1 MFLLGYAKRLRDL
14 ISAVEEIAGGDIHK
28 KLPALSRDPV
38 DRLAAGINL
47 LVYSLRE
54 RIVRCERENERMMT
68 MFASMLEA
76 VIAVDG
82 HTRIVA
88 LNPASLALFG
98 LDADKAVGRLLLES
112 VRNNDIAEL
121 VAGVLERGAHVTREV
136 RLTGPREQLLRVKV
150 SPLGVQAG
158 ARGCLL
164 VIDDVTEIRKLERAR
179 SDFVANISHE
189 LKTPLTSIKGFVE
202 TLLEGALDDKEHAR
216 EFLRIIQEHTD
227 RLNSLINDLLELSYL
242 ESKEAELLTSRF
254 GLRALVENVV
264 KGFSARARKRFCTVT
279 VSGAEAEVTADKGK
293 IEQVLT
299 NLIDNALKFNK
310 ENGTIDIGIAR
321 LDGRVRVDV
330 RDSGIGIPEK
340 DVARIFERF
349 YRVDKA
355 RSRDMGGTGL
365 GLSIVKHIVE
375 LHGGSVGVESTE
387 GFGTTFWFTL

>member
-1 MFLLGYAKRLRDL
+1 MFLFPHVRRLRDL
-14 ISAVEEIAGGDIHK
+14 ASAVEEIAGGDIHK

-38 DRLAAGINL
+38 DRLAAAINL
-47 LVYSLRE
+47 LVHSLRE

-76 VIAVDG
+76 VIAVDE

-88 LNPASLALFG
+88 LNPASLELFG
-98 LDADKAVGRLLLES
+98 LDADKATGKLLLES

-121 VAGVLERGAHVTREV
+121 VAGVLERGAHITREIS
-136 RLTGPREQLLRVKV
+136 LTGPRQQLLRIKA
-150 SPLGVQAG
+150 SPLGDRAG
-158 ARGCLL
+158 LRGCLL

-202 TLLEGALDDKEHAR
+202 TLLEGALDDKEHSR

-227 RLNSLINDLLELSYL
+227 RLNGLINDLLELSYL
-242 ESKEAELLTSRF
+242 ESKQVELAASRF
-254 GLRALVENVV
+254 GLRALAEHVV
-264 KGFSARARKRFCTVT
+264 TGFSARARKRFCTVT
-279 VSGAEAEVTADKGK
+279 VSGLEAEITADKGK

-310 ENGTIDIGIAR
+310 ENGTIDISISR
-321 LDGRVRVDV
+321 RDGRVRVEV
-330 RDSGIGIPEK
+330 RDSGIGIPDK
-340 DVARIFERF
+340 DLPRIFERF

-375 LHGGSVGVESTE
+375 LHGGTVGVESTE
-387 GFGTTFWFTL
+387 GLGTTFWFTL